1 MVFPL
6 FGHFRQKWLALLG
19 RAAALITGEL
29 LAHAAVGAAAVIT
42 LSHAGELLGLA
53 LPAWTIGLCHAR
65 DADNISAIDNATR
78 QLSKFRAR
86 PLVFAWSLN
95 QVIAVNVA
103 IAFRSFHCAFG
114 ARSPAN
120 PLSVEIYK
128 KLDVD
133 ARDIAA
139 IQGGGC
145 PVRFVGP
152 VLRAVDR
159 PWKMYSV
166 GVLFGFGFDTA
177 SSIALLAISAID
189 QRGPDGEGIKHC
201 KIVIFLFLFT
211 AGMCLMDSLGSVL
224 MLYAYAPLRRE
235 SEERKLALF
244 FNPKGSLASET
255 SHESEEVPVVLEEKS
270 RSSPGKSAL
279 PDASEQAQD
288 TSQDNTPL
296 RGDYRTGRMLD
307 AKASTMSSLS
317 ITLTVICILV
327 ALRRVEGHISEC
339 PTSPSLAHE
348 PRSQRLAT
356 SLISVASLVEIM
368 GMVDDNCSQCQDS
381 ANDPDGGG
389 LAGSWWRFWDAIP
402 DVYADQMLT

>member
-1 MVFPL
+1 QIYQPSDPS
-6 FGHFRQKWLALLG
+6 
-19 RAAALITGEL
+19 AAL
-29 LAHAAVGAAAVIT
+29 
-42 LSHAGELLGLA
+42 S
-53 LPAWTIGLCHAR
+53 
-65 DADNISAIDNATR
+65 
-78 QLSKFRAR
+78 AR
-86 PLVFAWSLN
+86 PSPPRSSSLSLVSTYISSLRERRRIKRL
-95 QVIAVNVA
+95 QAA
-103 IAFRSFHCAFG
+103 G
-114 ARSPAN
+114 LP
-120 PLSVEIYK
+120 IY
-128 KLDVD
+128 

-166 GVLFGFGFDTA
+166 GVLFGFGECFLCLFRSLKGPLRNAPGFDTA

-201 KIVIFLFLFT
+201 KIVIFLNCTSKSTEYTDKQFT

-270 RSSPGKSAL
+270 RSEEVDARGDDSAKSIGKSAL

-296 RGDYRTGRMLD
+296 RGDYRTRRMLD

-348 PRSQRLAT
+348 HRSQRLAT
-356 SLISVASLVEIM
+356 SLMSVASLVEIM

-389 LAGSWWRFWDAIP
+389 LAGSWWRFWDAGTSARRLLVSLRRFRWAITLHAG
-402 DVYADQMLT
+402 VGVGGKE